1 MLVLKVKVPM
11 MFSWDVILQYA
22 LLRLLKSLKS
32 LAFEFYFYLSEQ
44 IKKLKSKEMH
54 TFQKMNTSVL

>member
-11 MFSWDVILQYA
+11 MFSWDVILQYV

-54 TFQKMNTSVL
+54 TGK